1 MNTEEKTY
9 YLWGYE
15 IKRKYHYVDAYHHYG
30 YIAMGK
36 TFSTLAAAKK
46 YISDELYCRKS

>member
-15 IKRKYHYVDAYHHYG
+15 IKREYHYVDAHQHYE
-30 YIAMGK
+30 YTAMGK
-36 TFSTLAAAKK
+36 TFPTLAAAKK
-46 YISDELYCRKS
+46 YVRDQVYRR